1 MDKYNVV
8 IDTNVIVS
16 VLISHKKE
24 SSTYKVL
31 ELVFNKNINCYYT
44 DDILSEY
51 KDVLNRDKF
60 NFDKGMVNE
69 FLEEFINTSNRINLK
84 NIDKIDS
91 KINEVIDKKD
101 IPFYKIV
108 TCDKIKDC
116 YLITGNKKHFPT
128 NDHILTP
135 SEFLTQYKY

>member
-24 SSTYKVL
+24 SSTYKVI
-31 ELVFNKNINCYYT
+31 ELVFNKSINCYYI
-44 DDILSEY
+44 DDILTEY

-69 FLEEFINTSNRINLK
+69 FIDEFINISNKINLK
-84 NIDKIDS
+84 NNQM
-91 KINEVIDKKD
+91 INSEIHKVIDKKD
-101 IPFYKIV
+101 IPFYKLV
-108 TCDKIKDC
+108 TCDEIKNC
-116 YLITGNKKHFPT
+116 YLITGNKKHFPA
-128 NDHILTP
+128 NDHILTS

>member
-31 ELVFNKNINCYYT
+31 ELVFNKSINCYYT

-60 NFDKGMVNE
+60 NFDRGMVNE
-69 FLEEFINTSNRINLK
+69 FLEEFINTSNKINLK
-84 NIDKIDS
+84 NIEKMDS
-91 KINEVIDKKD
+91 RISEVIDKKD
-101 IPFYKIV
+101 IPFYKLV
-108 TCDKIKDC
+108 TCDEIKDC

-128 NDHILTP
+128 NEHILTP
-135 SEFLTQYKY
+135 FEFLTQYKY